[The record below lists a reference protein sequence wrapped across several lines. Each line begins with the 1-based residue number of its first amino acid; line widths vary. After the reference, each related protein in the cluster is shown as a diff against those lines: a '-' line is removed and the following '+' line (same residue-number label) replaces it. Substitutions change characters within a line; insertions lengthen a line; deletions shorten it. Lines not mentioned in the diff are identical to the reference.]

1 MSGRRFLYHAHG
13 SAIGGTI
20 TQPFKADIASSS
32 GTSLPIIGGFG
43 CAKDGPYQLKDVI
56 SYESARTYVSGIK
69 TDDGAYNS
77 VVTCV
82 VEGLNILHMI
92 TADAVIGRISSNHK
106 DGEQPEIIPLGSS
119 FDNLKI
125 AGQPVQVDLNH
136 DVFTENPT
144 HAALLSHHE
153 SGKGNK
159 GGAKSTNPP
168 KARYHWGLNS
178 EKVPPGLAKGMLMEP
193 GAGWSK
199 SKSNG
204 VLHTSLV
211 KQVRPVGTSNSA
223 EELPYAYAIYIPHV
237 GNLYLA
243 EVFSSAD
250 TKRLTMLRLE
260 LGSPFVGTVA
270 LASPVSNGSWY
281 P

>member
-13 SAIGGTI
+13 SAIGGSI

-32 GTSLPIIGGFG
+32 ATSLPIIGGFG

-56 SYESARTYVSGIK
+56 SYESARTYVSGIQ

-82 VEGLNILHMI
+82 IEGLNILHVI
-92 TADAVIGRISSNHK
+92 TADAIIGRISSNHK

-119 FDNLKI
+119 FENLKI
-125 AGQPVQVDLNH
+125 AGQPVEVDLNH
-136 DVFTENPT
+136 DVFTQNPT
-144 HAALLSHHE
+144 HSALLSHHE
-153 SGKGNK
+153 SGGKGNK
-159 GGAKSTNPP
+159 GSTKGTP
-168 KARYHWGLNS
+168 KPRYHWGLDS
-178 EKVPPGLAKGMLMEP
+178 EKVPSALAKGMLMEP

-199 SKSNG
+199 SKSG

-211 KQVRPVGTSNSA
+211 KQVRPVGTANSA

-250 TKRLTMLRLE
+250 TKRLTMLRVD
-260 LGSPFVGTVA
+260 LGSPFAGTVA
-270 LASPVSNGSWY
+270 AASPVSNGNWF

>member
-32 GTSLPIIGGFG
+32 ATSLPIIGGFG

-56 SYESARTYVSGIK
+56 SYESARTYVSGIQ

-82 VEGLNILHMI
+82 VEGLNILHVI
-92 TADAVIGRISSNHK
+92 TADAIIGRISSNHK

-119 FDNLKI
+119 FENLKI

-136 DVFTENPT
+136 DLFTQNPT

-153 SGKGNK
+153 GGKGNK
-159 GGAKSTNPP
+159 GGAKSTP
-168 KARYHWGLNS
+168 KARYHWGLDS
-178 EKVPPGLAKGMLMEP
+178 EKVPPALAKGMLMEP

-211 KQVRPVGTSNSA
+211 KQVRPVGTANSA

-250 TKRLTMLRLE
+250 TKRLTMLRVD
-260 LGSPFVGTVA
+260 LGSPFAGTVA
-270 LASPVSNGSWY
+270 LASPVSNGNWF

>member
-13 SAIGGTI
+13 SAIGGSI

-32 GTSLPIIGGFG
+32 ATSLPVIGGFA

-56 SYESARTYVSGIK
+56 SYKSAHTYVSGIQ
-69 TDDGAYNS
+69 TGDGAYNS

-82 VEGLNILHMI
+82 IEGLNILHMI
-92 TADAVIGRISSNHK
+92 TADSIIGRVSSNHK

-119 FDNLKI
+119 FENLKI

-136 DVFTENPT
+136 DLFTQNPT
-144 HAALLSHHE
+144 HSALVSHHE
-153 SGKGNK
+153 SGSKGNK
-159 GGAKSTNPP
+159 GTTKSTIAP

-178 EKVPPGLAKGMLMEP
+178 EKVPPALAKGMLMEP
-193 GAGWSK
+193 GAGW

-211 KQVRPVGTSNSA
+211 KQVRPVGTGNSA

-243 EVFSSAD
+243 ELFSSGD
-250 TKRLTMLRLE
+250 TKRLTMLRVD
-260 LGSPFVGTVA
+260 LGSPFAGTVA
-270 LASPVSNGSWY
+270 AASPVSNGNWF

>member
-20 TQPFKADIASSS
+20 SQPFKADIASSS
-32 GTSLPIIGGFG
+32 ATSLPIIGGFA

-56 SYESARTYVSGIK
+56 SFQSAHTYVSGIQ

-82 VEGLNILHMI
+82 VEGLNILHVI
-92 TADAVIGRISSNHK
+92 TADAIIGRVSSNHK

-119 FDNLKI
+119 FENLKI
-125 AGQPVQVDLNH
+125 AGQPLQVDLNH
-136 DVFTENPT
+136 DLFVQNPT
-144 HAALLSHHE
+144 HSALLSHLE
-153 SGKGNK
+153 STSKANK
-159 GGAKSTNPP
+159 GKNAP
-168 KARYHWGLNS
+168 KARYDWGLS
-178 EKVPPGLAKGMLMEP
+178 TETIPAALAKGMLMEP
-193 GAGWSK
+193 GAGW

-211 KQVRPVGTSNSA
+211 KQVRPVGTGNSA
-223 EELPYAYAIYIPHV
+223 EELPYAYAIHIPHV
-237 GNLYLA
+237 GNLYLGELFA
-243 EVFSSAD
+243 SAD
-250 TKRLTMLRLE
+250 TKRLSMLRVE
-260 LGSPFVGTVA
+260 LGSPFMGVMAAAVPIT
-270 LASPVSNGSWY
+270 NGNWY

>member
-13 SAIGGTI
+13 SAIGGSI

-32 GTSLPIIGGFG
+32 ATSLPVIGGFA

-56 SYESARTYVSGIK
+56 SYKSAHTYVSGIQ
-69 TDDGAYNS
+69 TGDGAYNS

-82 VEGLNILHMI
+82 IEGLNILHVI
-92 TADAVIGRISSNHK
+92 TADAIIGRVSSNHK

-119 FDNLKI
+119 FENLKI
-125 AGQPVQVDLNH
+125 AGQPLQVDLNH
-136 DVFTENPT
+136 DVFTQNPT
-144 HAALLSHHE
+144 HSALLSYYE
-153 SGKGNK
+153 SGNKGNK
-159 GGAKSTNPP
+159 GATKGTP
-168 KARYHWGLNS
+168 KARYHWGLDS
-178 EKVPPGLAKGMLMEP
+178 EKVPPALAKGMLMEP

-211 KQVRPVGTSNSA
+211 KQVRPVGTGNSA

-250 TKRLTMLRLE
+250 TKRLTMLRVD
-260 LGSPFVGTVA
+260 LGSPFAGTVA
-270 LASPVSNGSWY
+270 AAEPIANGSWY

>member
-13 SAIGGTI
+13 SAIGGSI

-32 GTSLPIIGGFG
+32 ATSLPIIGGFAS
-43 CAKDGPYQLKDVI
+43 AKDGAYQLKDVI
-56 SYESARTYVSGIK
+56 SYQSAHTYVSGIQ
-69 TDDGAYNS
+69 TGDGAYNS

-92 TADAVIGRISSNHK
+92 TADAVIGRVSSNHK

-119 FDNLKI
+119 FENLKI

-136 DVFTENPT
+136 DLFTQNPT
-144 HAALLSHHE
+144 HAALFSHHE

-159 GGAKSTNPP
+159 GSTKSTT
-168 KARYHWGLNS
+168 KARYHWGVDS
-178 EKVPPGLAKGMLMEP
+178 EKVPPALAKGMLMEP

-199 SKSNG
+199 SKSNT

-211 KQVRPVGTSNSA
+211 KQVRPVGTGNSA

-260 LGSPFVGTVA
+260 LGSPFAGTVA
-270 LASPVSNGSWY
+270 AAEPVTNGVWF